1 MDNKIREYR
10 ILMGMSQAELADS
23 CGVSRETI
31 CRIEKNNSNPSLALA
46 MRIAAGLNASVEELF
61 VSDFEAILQ

>member
-10 ILMGMSQAELADS
+10 VLMGMSQAELADA

-31 CRIEKNNSNPSLALA
+31 CRIERKNSNPSLGLAL
-46 MRIAAGLNASVEELF
+46 RIAAGLNASVEELF
-61 VSDFEAILQ
+61 VSDREAILQ